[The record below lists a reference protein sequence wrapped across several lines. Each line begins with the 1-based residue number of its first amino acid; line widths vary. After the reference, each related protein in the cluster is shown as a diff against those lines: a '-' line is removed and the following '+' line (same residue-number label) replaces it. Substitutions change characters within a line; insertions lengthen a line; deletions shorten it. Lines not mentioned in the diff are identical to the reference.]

1 MKTKIKN
8 FTGLLFLTFSFVSFA
23 QTSNV
28 CLDNPDDYYFSLRN
42 ISSENNFDISN
53 PRVQLELKE
62 ALTNQIVT
70 EIQIVSSRNI
80 TFNRN
85 GNDFSESE
93 VFNSFSQSNSNA
105 ILFNPMYK
113 VCSDSDYA
121 LVYIKKSNFDNL
133 AINYFKSLT
142 RRINSN
148 LDIYNK
154 RLETNPDYEFKN
166 ELIGLLR
173 GLKTLDSYFGLMN
186 SLDVEESTR
195 NDYLDLD
202 FKIKTFEGSVNSLEN
217 NIIEARS
224 LMTNNNFTRAYYLLT
239 DLKIRYPKENRLKP
253 LLNNYNDFVRNAR
266 KEELIDLKTI
276 SSSNNYLS
284 LSFGYNTEFET
295 SNTSNTTSE
304 SIESPQRFH
313 PNLQAS
319 FIFNNRNKTLGWG
332 FYSKYHIASTQTF
345 DNTLSEY
352 EYPFSDSFLEAGM
365 MVQWYIFAN
374 SSNPDYYLDQDEGAF
389 AISLHAGRYLNN
401 FISNSGE
408 KLNFTSFSPGIEWYF
423 NNKRSRSQRSS
434 IYIRYSLVSSNSIY
448 NYGTSSVGFTFNIKS
463 GRKLTE
469 EQKENVENEF
479 KIIN

>member
-1 MKTKIKN
+1 MKTEIKN

-23 QTSNV
+23 QTSNL

-53 PRVQLELKE
+53 PRIQLELKE

-70 EIQIVSSRNI
+70 EIQIVSSSNL

-113 VCSDSDYA
+113 VCSDSKFA
-121 LVYIKKSNFDNL
+121 IVYIKKSNFDNL

-142 RRINSN
+142 RRIDSN

-186 SLDVEESTR
+186 SLDVEESTI

-202 FKIKTFEGSVNSLEN
+202 VKIKTFEGSVNSLEN

-224 LMTNNNFTRAYYLLT
+224 LISNNNFTRAYDLLT

-253 LLNNYNDFVRNAR
+253 ILNNYNDFVRIAR
-266 KEELIDLKTI
+266 KEELKDLKTI

-284 LSFGYNTEFET
+284 LSFGFNTEFQN
-295 SNTSNTTSE
+295 SNTSANQTSE
-304 SIESPQRFH
+304 YLSRYH
-313 PNLQAS
+313 PNLQGS

-332 FYSKYHIASTQTF
+332 FYSKYHIASTNTF
-345 DNTLSEY
+345 DNYSSEY
-352 EYPFSDSFLEAGM
+352 EYPFSDNFLEAGI
-365 MVQWYIFAN
+365 VFQWYIFAN
-374 SSNPDYYLDQDEGAF
+374 PSIQDYYQDQDEGAF
-389 AISLHAGRYLNN
+389 AFSVHAGRYLNN

-408 KLNFTSFSPGIEWYF
+408 QLNFISFSPGLEYYF

-434 IYIRYSLVSSNSIY
+434 MYIRNSWVSSNSIY
-448 NYGTSSVGFTFNIKS
+448 NYSSTSIGFTINIKS

-469 EQKENVENEF
+469 EQKEDVENEF
-479 KIIN
+479 RLIN

>member
-8 FTGLLFLTFSFVSFA
+8 FIWFLLLPISFCSFS
-23 QTSNV
+23 QNPNL

-53 PRVQLELKE
+53 PRTQLELKE

-70 EIQIVSSRNI
+70 EIQIVSSSNL

-113 VCSDSDYA
+113 VCSDTKFA
-121 LVYIKKSNFDNL
+121 IVYIKKSDFDNL

-142 RRINSN
+142 RRIKSN
-148 LDIYNK
+148 LEIYNE
-154 RLETNPDYEFKN
+154 RLVTNPDYEFEN

-186 SLDVEESTR
+186 SLDVEESTI

-202 FKIKTFEGSVNSLEN
+202 IEVKTFISSVNSLEN
-217 NIIEARS
+217 NIIKARS
-224 LMTNNNFTRAYYLLT
+224 LISNNNFTQAYDLLN
-239 DLKIRYPKENRLKP
+239 DLKIRYPREYSLKP
-253 LLNNYNDFVRNAR
+253 ILSDYNNFVRNAR
-266 KEELIDLKTI
+266 KEEIKDLKTI

-284 LSFGYNTEFET
+284 LSFGYNTEFQTNNT
-295 SNTSNTTSE
+295 SNTSSQNL
-304 SIESPQRFH
+304 ESPERFH

-365 MVQWYIFAN
+365 MVQWYVFAN
-374 SSNPDYYLDQDEGAF
+374 SSNPDYYLDQDESAL

-401 FISNSGE
+401 FISSSGE
-408 KLNFTSFSPGIEWYF
+408 KLTFTSFSPGIEWYF

-434 IYIRYSLVSSNSIY
+434 IYFRYSLVSSNSIY
-448 NYGTSSVGFTFNIKS
+448 NYSTSSLGFTFNIKS

-469 EQKENVENEF
+469 EQKEDIQNKF
-479 KIIN
+479 RLIN